1 MKFKDLVKVRVLTVP
16 EFTTFNNSSTITLA
30 VPYIQTA
37 YGKYVTDIN
46 YIALK
51 S

>member
-16 EFTTFNNSSTITLA
+16 EFIAFYNSSTVTLA

-37 YGKYVTDIN
+37 YGKYVTLI
-46 YIALK
+46 
-51 S
+51 